1 MEDVGGFENL
11 LRLQLK
17 KPKSWNCELSLS
29 KSAANIDF
37 PRILLYDDEGSLLV
51 DTQEAGSFFVK
62 ATIDKIQN
70 KHFRNVTD
78 KILERSKSIT
88 QLTREHL
95 SSESDPPKK
104 KRYRRA
110 VSSIPSRF
118 SESFLER
125 MSAMK
130 CRNLSADEL
139 SDIEKKSVDEKEKK
153 VKENSRIVRFELH
166 KSKSTTD
173 VREPKKRKRKCRR
186 AVSSAP
192 SQFSDSF
199 LERMSALRC
208 RNSSPET
215 ETHRVQMISTPEKH
229 KAKYMYRKS
238 NAGILIIPEN
248 PFENYSGLRK
258 RSDAC
263 LENLELDV
271 KESATSLMKS
281 DSLSKELLRKYKRS
295 KTTHLITTN
304 HLTSDE
310 DDHKKIN

>member
-1 MEDVGGFENL
+1 MDDVGGFENL

-62 ATIDKIQN
+62 ATIDKIHN

-78 KILERSKSIT
+78 KILERSKSVT
-88 QLTREHL
+88 QLTRENF

-153 VKENSRIVRFELH
+153 EKSRNVRFELH

-215 ETHRVQMISTPEKH
+215 ETHRVQMVSTPEKQ
-229 KAKYMYRKS
+229 KAKYLYRKS

-248 PFENYSGLRK
+248 PFENYAGLRK
-258 RSDAC
+258 RSDVC
-263 LENLELDV
+263 LEDVADV
-271 KESATSLMKS
+271 KESPTSLMKS

-304 HLTSDE
+304 HLASDE

>member
-1 MEDVGGFENL
+1 MDDVGGFENL

-29 KSAANIDF
+29 KSVANIDF

-51 DTQEAGSFFVK
+51 DAQEAGSFYVK
-62 ATIDKIQN
+62 ATIDRIQN
-70 KHFRNVTD
+70 KHFRNVTN
-78 KILERSKSIT
+78 KILERSKSVT

-104 KRYRRA
+104 RRYRRA
-110 VSSIPSRF
+110 VSSVPSRF

-139 SDIEKKSVDEKEKK
+139 SDIEKKSVEEKEKK
-153 VKENSRIVRFELH
+153 VKSRNVRFELH

-215 ETHRVQMISTPEKH
+215 ETHRVQTVSTPEKQN
-229 KAKYMYRKS
+229 AKYMYRKS
-238 NAGILIIPEN
+238 KAGILIIPEN
-248 PFENYSGLRK
+248 PFENYPGLRK
-258 RSDAC
+258 RSDVN
-263 LENLELDV
+263 LENGDAECV
-271 KESATSLMKS
+271 KETISLMKS

-295 KTTHLITTN
+295 KTTQLITTN
-304 HLTSDE
+304 HLSSDE